1 MIEIADMPTP
11 ITPADFQT
19 VRGLL
24 RRHAALVLDDGKEYL
39 VEARLGGLAQR
50 EGLSSLAELLPLL
63 RNPSSELCQKVV
75 EAMTIH
81 ETSFF
86 RDWKAFESMRREAIP
101 RLMAARSSTRQLNIW
116 SAACS
121 TGQEPYSLAMML
133 REHFPELI
141 GWKIR
146 ILATDISRS
155 ILAQARRG
163 RFSQLEVN
171 RGLPAHLLVKYF
183 ERRELE
189 FSLVEPVRAMIDF
202 QQFNLA
208 EAWPAL
214 PLMDLV
220 LLRNVVIYFDPPR
233 QREIFDRM
241 RRALQ
246 PDGYLVVGGG
256 DPTSDLIRSMDRAP
270 FDGPF
275 FQPPQTTRSG
285 T

>member
-1 MIEIADMPTP
+1 MIETARMPTAISP
-11 ITPADFQT
+11 SDFQT

-50 EGLSSLAELLPLL
+50 EGLSSLAELLTLL
-63 RNPSSELCQKVV
+63 RNPSTEMCQKVV

-86 RDWKAFESMRREAIP
+86 RDWKAFEAMRRDVIP
-101 RLMAARSSTRQLNIW
+101 RLIQARSKIRQLYIW

-121 TGQEPYSLAMML
+121 TGQEPYCLAMML
-133 REHFPELI
+133 REHFPELAT
-141 GWKIR
+141 WKVR
-146 ILATDISRS
+146 ILATDISRA
-155 ILAQARRG
+155 ILAQARQG
-163 RFSQLEVN
+163 KFSQLEVN
-171 RGLPAHLLVKYF
+171 RGLPAHFLVKYF
-183 ERRELE
+183 ERRELN
-189 FSLVEPVRAMIDF
+189 FVVVESVRAMVEF
-202 QQFNLA
+202 QHFNLA

-214 PLMDLV
+214 PLMDLA

-233 QREIFDRM
+233 QREIFERM
-241 RRALQ
+241 RRVLQ

-256 DPTSDLIRSMDRAP
+256 DPTADLVRSMDRAP

-275 FQPPQTTRSG
+275 FQPPQTPRSG